1 MLLDLDNFLHIQ
13 KPGGRRS
20 ALCIWR
26 QMPKGVP
33 VATVAIGNAANAGL
47 LAARILVAADPALRQ
62 RMERYQAD
70 MKQTVLDK
78 AARMEA
84 VGWEDY

>member
-1 MLLDLDNFLHIQ
+1 
-13 KPGGRRS
+13 
-20 ALCIWR
+20 LCIWR

-47 LAARILVAADPALRQ
+47 LAARILAAADPALRQ

-78 AARMEA
+78 AARLLA